1 MAYSESILIPAEE
14 ALAQAQRAHRQAQE
28 KRRAEIYR
36 TLPRTAE
43 IDQLLRQTAPRILAA
58 SLRQGLGGQEA
69 LAALRAENL
78 ALQEEEAALLGL
90 SPGEHRFYRGA
101 GCSECFGTGYRGRT
115 GVFEILTMTPAI
127 RRAIHRQDLG
137 ELEAAVAQSTFRPI
151 LENCAQLVTEG
162 VTSLEE
168 VIRIVG
174 RHGL

>member
-1 MAYSESILIPAEE
+1 MRAAMTGHLVLTTIHTNDALSSIDRLLDIGVEPYLISGAVRGIVS
-14 ALAQAQRAHRQAQE
+14 QRLVRKICPRCRQA
-28 KRRAEIYR
+28 Y
-36 TLPRTAE
+36 TPT
-43 IDQLLRQTAPRILAA
+43 
-58 SLRQGLGGQEA
+58 
-69 LAALRAENL
+69 
-78 ALQEEEAALLGL
+78 EEEAALLGL

-137 ELEAAVAQSTFRPI
+137 ELEAAVEQSTFRPI